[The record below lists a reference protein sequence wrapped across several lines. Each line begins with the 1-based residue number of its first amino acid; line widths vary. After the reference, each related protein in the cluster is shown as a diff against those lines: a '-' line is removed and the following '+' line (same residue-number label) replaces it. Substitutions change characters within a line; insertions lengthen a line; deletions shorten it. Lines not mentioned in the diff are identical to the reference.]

1 MSGLLTTPRDHN
13 FYSNQNFFQRQKEG
27 NDILRNTV
35 TKNLIVFILTHV
47 TSLYLT
53 TYTENNDIKKRKD
66 LIVLLLVNLTLFISK
81 LKVENIGRS
90 KNSWIIF
97 VQCFLWSSKKEIYV
111 HMWHVRDMNCL
122 ILMIVQMSAL
132 IFSGLALYNIKIDN
146 KIIAN
151 FF

>member
-111 HMWHVRDMNCL
+111 HMWPVRDMNCL